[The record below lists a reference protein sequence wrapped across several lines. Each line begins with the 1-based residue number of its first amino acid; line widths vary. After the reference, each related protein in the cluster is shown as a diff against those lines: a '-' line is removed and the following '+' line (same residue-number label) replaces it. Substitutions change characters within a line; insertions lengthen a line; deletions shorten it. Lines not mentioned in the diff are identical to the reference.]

1 MKYLPILE
9 PWESKG
15 SLVYLCRMESSGY
28 DPSAQSD
35 EPTQAQ
41 PETRREDLTQHA
53 PSPLEALPEQFKGYK
68 VLKRMTDTSGEA
80 QTFLV
85 EKENQRY
92 VLKLYHPGKTPDRE
106 VLRHIRQMTE
116 EGKRYFPIL
125 YEHGEEGGKYYEVVE
140 YIAGGHL
147 GAWIK
152 KTPSEKRLE
161 KLPDIVRQI
170 AEALHILHER
180 KLIHRDL
187 KPANVLLRSEEPLEL
202 VLIDFG
208 ISRQIDQEA
217 TKHATVVFK
226 GTPAYC
232 APEEFSGLFGR
243 EADWWHL
250 GIVAYE
256 VIKGEHPF
264 AGVNQAVIS
273 HQIITQDIA
282 LPDTADRYRVLLRGL
297 LNRDPK
303 KRWGH
308 EQVRAWLEGKVEFA
322 QETSPQSPIQYSL
335 QDWERRTPPGFGP
348 NSASLPKKPNHLTR
362 PAFPWKRP
370 APG

>member
-1 MKYLPILE
+1 
-9 PWESKG
+9 
-15 SLVYLCRMESSGY
+15 
-28 DPSAQSD
+28 
-35 EPTQAQ
+35 
-41 PETRREDLTQHA
+41 
-53 PSPLEALPEQFKGYK
+53 
-68 VLKRMTDTSGEA
+68 
-80 QTFLV
+80 
-85 EKENQRY
+85 
-92 VLKLYHPGKTPDRE
+92 
-106 VLRHIRQMTE
+106 
-116 EGKRYFPIL
+116 
-125 YEHGEEGGKYYEVVE
+125 
-140 YIAGGHL
+140 L

-232 APEEFSGLFGR
+232 APEEFSGLFGW

-273 HQIITQDIA
+273 YQIITQDIA
-282 LPDTADRYRVLLRGL
+282 SS
-297 LNRDPK
+297 
-303 KRWGH
+303 GH
-308 EQVRAWLEGKVEFA
+308 GGSVSGSFAGSFESRSEETLGVRAGQGLAGG
-322 QETSPQSPIQYSL
+322 Q
-335 QDWERRTPPGFGP
+335 R
-348 NSASLPKKPNHLTR
+348 
-362 PAFPWKRP
+362 
-370 APG
+370 